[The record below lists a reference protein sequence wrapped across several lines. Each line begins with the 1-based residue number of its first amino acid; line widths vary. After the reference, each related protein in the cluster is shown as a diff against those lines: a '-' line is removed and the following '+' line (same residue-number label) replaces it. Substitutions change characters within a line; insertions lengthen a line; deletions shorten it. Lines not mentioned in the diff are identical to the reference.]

1 MKNGKIT
8 FLGFLLMLPLLFM
21 FGFPIYFLMYMTNG
35 MVITFLCAP
44 WFGIEACKPLAMNMV
59 IPLIETII
67 FLILCVISA
76 NNKND
81 EEEQLQKISNIEV
94 NVFESDTKKKIMKK
108 VIENIEKIEW

>member
-76 NNKND
+76 DNKND
-81 EEEQLQKISNIEV
+81 EEGVSKISNIEI
-94 NVFESDTKKKIMKK
+94 NVKNDTDKIVRKKNKTEKK
-108 VIENIEKIEW
+108 